1 MKKKAIYVG
10 IANLKGGVGKSV
22 VTVIIA
28 SILHYLLGK
37 KVAII
42 DADHPQYSIST
53 MRERDVKMVESNSY
67 YKELFYRQYNK
78 IMKKAYPV
86 EIADPK
92 NVIEVAEEL
101 TLKHN
106 DLDIVFFDLSGST
119 NSEGIL
125 EAILNLDWVFCPIIT
140 DRIVLQS
147 SLSFIS
153 TVNDWLGQNKGAY
166 PLHEP
171 LVFWNKIDKRENKGI
186 YNIANMMLEDLKI
199 KRMKNEI
206 IDTNKFKK
214 ELSASKE
221 VFRSTLFPPQMALLR
236 GTGLEEWVHEFC
248 RIIKI

>member
-22 VTVIIA
+22 ITVIIA
-28 SILHYLLGK
+28 SVLHYLMQK

-42 DADHPQYSIST
+42 DADHPQYSISA
-53 MRERDVKMVESNSY
+53 MRERDVKMVESNNY
-67 YKELFYRQYNK
+67 YKDLFYRQYNK
-78 IMKKAYPV
+78 LAKKAYPV
-86 EIADPK
+86 EVADPK
-92 NVIEVAEEL
+92 NVIEVAEKL
-101 TLKHN
+101 TLKYT
-106 DLDIVFFDLSGST
+106 DLDVVFFDLSGST
-119 NSEGIL
+119 NSQGIL
-125 EAILNLDWVFCPIIT
+125 ETILNLDWVFCPLIT

-153 TVNDWLGQNKGAY
+153 TINQWLSINKDAY

-171 LVFWNKIDKRENKGI
+171 LVFWNKIDKRENKGM

-199 KRMKNEI
+199 RKMKSEI
-206 IDTNKFKK
+206 IDTSKFKK

-221 VFRSTLFPPQMALLR
+221 VFRSTLFPPNMALLR
-236 GTGLEEWVHEFC
+236 GTGMEEWAYEFC